1 MRMQVQSMMQITLTL
16 ALQKTKLTTP
26 IFFMSSLVDKAP
38 LEFNNHNRHAT
49 DNLHKSRNPVQ
60 WNLSNTDT
68 LGTKIIV
75 LISEVYL
82 FQGENNMFYI
92 KFGLGQVS

>member
-1 MRMQVQSMMQITLTL
+1 
-16 ALQKTKLTTP
+16 
-26 IFFMSSLVDKAP
+26 MSSLVDKAP
-38 LEFNNHNRHAT
+38 LEFNNPNRHAT